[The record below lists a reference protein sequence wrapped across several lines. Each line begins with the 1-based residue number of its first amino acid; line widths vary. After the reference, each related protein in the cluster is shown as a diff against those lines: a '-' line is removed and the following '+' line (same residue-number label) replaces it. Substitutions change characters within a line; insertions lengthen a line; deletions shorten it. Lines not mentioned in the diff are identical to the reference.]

1 VRIAA
6 TRHGQQVA
14 DTRHAARAGKVWP
27 SSNQARGFQNRVP
40 HWYVGS
46 VEEFM
51 AALQLMDEGKMA
63 RPTMA
68 EMARYDSLI
77 LSAEAEV
84 ADEEEAEKEAVT
96 A

>member
-14 DTRHAARAGKVWP
+14 DTRHA
-27 SSNQARGFQNRVP
+27 
-40 HWYVGS
+40 
-46 VEEFM
+46 
-51 AALQLMDEGKMA
+51 
-63 RPTMA
+63 
-68 EMARYDSLI
+68 ARYDSLI